1 MSRNLLTVRQFAQR
15 HPAFCE
21 GGLRWLI
28 YNAEART
35 RVVDGEERLI
45 PGNGLKNAIVRLGR
59 RVLIDET
66 EFFRQIE
73 QVSRRS
79 NSKSR

>member
-1 MSRNLLTVRQFAQR
+1 MRRNLLTVRQFAQR

-28 YNAEART
+28 FNAEART
-35 RVVDGEERLI
+35 RNVDGEERLI
-45 PGNGLKNAIVRLGR
+45 PGNGLKPAIVRLGR

-66 EFFRQIE
+66 EFFQQIE
-73 QVSRRS
+73 HVGRRRGS
-79 NSKSR
+79 NSQ